1 VRGARVSIII
11 PVFNREKLVSRA
23 VQSCLGQTHK
33 NVEVVCIDDGSTD
46 ASFEILSG
54 LARAD
59 DRVRIF
65 QNERCKGI
73 AGARNTG
80 LLRST
85 AEYVGFL
92 DSDDAFKANHVEN
105 AISIFDQTN
114 ADWAFSNFER
124 CLEDGKVIVSSVLGR
139 NDRYIRDSFSELGRD
154 IFVSRGDNH
163 AVNFVKYMRAPGLHT
178 SVVRRSAIAGLSFD
192 ERLEMFEDWKFRF
205 DAICKGLSFAYLDL
219 VTHRYYAHSGNTTNT
234 AGVVDAAKKQNM
246 AAAYRT
252 LMSVVDNSVPQRD
265 VRQAFKK
272 KSASMLFWEFGIP
285 MLRVGEWRNG
295 WKLLLRSLLMDPL
308 NADNLKAVVS
318 ILIKRR
324 V

>member
-1 VRGARVSIII
+1 VIGAKVSIII
-11 PVFNREKLVSRA
+11 PFFNRETLVSRA
-23 VQSCLGQTHK
+23 VQSCLGQTHG
-33 NVEVVCIDDGSTD
+33 NVEVICIDDGSTD
-46 ASFEILSG
+46 ASLEVLSE

-65 QNERCKGI
+65 RNERRKGI

-85 AEYVGFL
+85 AEYVAFL
-92 DSDDAFKANHVEN
+92 DSDDAFKANHVESLV
-105 AISIFDQTN
+105 SIFSEVN
-114 ADWAFSNFER
+114 VDWAFSNFER
-124 CLEDGKVIVSSVLGR
+124 SREDGEVIVSSVLGR
-139 NDRYIRDSFSELGRD
+139 RDPYISESFSELGKD
-154 IFVSRGDNH
+154 IFVSRGKNH
-163 AVNFVKYMRAPGLHT
+163 AVNFVRHMRAPGLHT
-178 SVVRRSAIAGLSFD
+178 SVVKRSAIEELSFD

-205 DAICKGLSFAYLDL
+205 DAISKGLKFAYLDL

-234 AGVVDAAKKQNM
+234 AGGVDLAQKHKM

-252 LMSVVDNSVPQRD
+252 LMSVAEDLVLERD
-265 VRQAFKK
+265 VRKAFKK

-285 MLRVGEWRNG
+285 MLRAGKWRSG
-295 WKLLLRSLLMDPL
+295 WGFLLRSLLMDPL
-308 NADNLKAVVS
+308 KAEHLRAMAS